1 MSTDTT
7 VCAVL
12 CDLGGVL
19 ITQRPDPREVLSV
32 LGLSVEEHH
41 IDLVDR
47 AIWAHRDAYDDGC
60 SDREFWDCIAGD
72 CGLGELT
79 DQQVQVLVEQ
89 DAGRMK
95 HPDEEALN
103 LIAELREAGY
113 PVGILANSPSALAD
127 VVRRSPWAQHCN
139 GPLIFSSDIR
149 VSKPHRAIYR
159 EALVQVGYPA
169 ENVLFIEDRQPNLR
183 AAELVGMQTL
193 AWIDATEARHELLQ
207 RGILTH

>member
-7 VCAVL
+7 VRAVL

-72 CGLGELT
+72 RPASAGACGARCWT
-79 DQQVQVLVEQ
+79 
-89 DAGRMK
+89 
-95 HPDEEALN
+95 HEAP
-103 LIAELREAGY
+103 R
-113 PVGILANSPSALAD
+113 
-127 VVRRSPWAQHCN
+127 
-139 GPLIFSSDIR
+139 
-149 VSKPHRAIYR
+149 
-159 EALVQVGYPA
+159 
-169 ENVLFIEDRQPNLR
+169 
-183 AAELVGMQTL
+183 
-193 AWIDATEARHELLQ
+193 
-207 RGILTH
+207 